1 MSEAKTK
8 LGKRACPLCGE
19 SLHVRAN
26 AAGTVSIA
34 CQECDFSGFAKRGS
48 QAAKLLTAGFNEPA
62 PQPAPKPAE
71 PKPRAPAS
79 AFTLGGL
86 SA

>member
-8 LGKRACPLCGE
+8 LGKRPCPLCGE
-19 SLHVRAN
+19 PVHVRTN

-34 CQECDFSGFAKRGS
+34 CPECDFSGFAKKGT
-48 QAAKLLTAGFNEPA
+48 QAARTLTAGLGGDPA
-62 PQPAPKPAE
+62 PEPKPADP

-79 AFTLGGL
+79 AFSLAGL
-86 SA
+86 SS